1 MHKDVLHQAHLITAH
16 TLQNPQDV
24 SQFLKQKS
32 TGLSN
37 SNGFS
42 FIYPLLYREI
52 LFNEILKSRRSK
64 LIVYQRLQFNDV
76 ISMVQIYVILI
87 VV

>member
-1 MHKDVLHQAHLITAH
+1 MHKDILHQEHLITAH

-42 FIYPLLYREI
+42 FIYPLLYHEYLMR
-52 LFNEILKSRRSK
+52 F
-64 LIVYQRLQFNDV
+64 
-76 ISMVQIYVILI
+76 
-87 VV
+87 